1 MDWTFLILAGA
12 FEVVAVTGMN
22 EVSKHRNLRSFITFL
37 GGMLLSFGFL
47 SLAMQALPMGT
58 SYAVWTGIGTIGG
71 TLVGMVFYKE
81 SHDWKRILFISMIL
95 IAAIGLKLTA

>member
-1 MDWTFLILAGA
+1 MDWTYLILAGA

-47 SLAMQALPMGT
+47 SLAMQVLPMGT
-58 SYAVWTGIGTIGG
+58 SYAVWTGMGTIGG
-71 TLVGMVFYKE
+71 TLVGMLIYKE
-81 SHDWKRILFISMIL
+81 SHDWKRILFISMTL

>member
-1 MDWTFLILAGA
+1 MEWTYLILAGA
-12 FEVVAVTGMN
+12 FEVVAVIGMN
-22 EVSKHRNLRSFITFL
+22 EVSKHRNLRSFTIFI
-37 GGMLLSFGFL
+37 GGMLVSFGFL

-81 SHDWKRILFISMIL
+81 SHDWKRLLFISMTL
-95 IAAIGLKLTA
+95 TAAIGLKLTA

>member
-1 MDWTFLILAGA
+1 VDWTFLILAGA

-81 SHDWKRILFISMIL
+81 SHDWKRILFISMTL